1 MQESLGGLEKLPY
14 HPSPG
19 LEGGLGLGKAVGRLG
34 GGPSCKPVCISPAVS
49 HAVSPP
55 SYRPDWPVTT
65 CLADI
70 TRPAGCK
77 TRSRGCGVGII
88 CPPPHSKMLKAEGPQ
103 MAERGDRGPYGT
115 LASQSHDP
123 SFGTEGSQHQDQV
136 LAPPPR
142 SCRTRGQVHGLSE
155 LHFPLRQMGRTGVPT
170 TIYGLDKAEVA
181 GSGCAARNMLK

>member
-1 MQESLGGLEKLPY
+1 MRCHLLPT
-14 HPSPG
+14 G
-19 LEGGLGLGKAVGRLG
+19 QT
-34 GGPSCKPVCISPAVS
+34 GPSLRVWLTLPAQQ
-49 HAVSPP
+49 A
-55 SYRPDWPVTT
+55 
-65 CLADI
+65 A
-70 TRPAGCK
+70 RPAAGA
-77 TRSRGCGVGII
+77 VVLALYV
-88 CPPPHSKMLKAEGPQ
+88 PPPHSKMLKAEGPQ